1 MMELDALRVFT
12 QPKLTGARLLM
23 GLSGWMDGGD
33 VSTGTIEWLVREF
46 GAKALGDIDPEPFYI
61 YNFPGSMEISAL
73 FRPHT
78 KIEDGLITAYVPPRN
93 TFYCNE
99 ASNLILFGGKE
110 PNFGW
115 EAYAECV
122 FAVASMFD
130 VKMIYFIGSVAGTVP
145 HTRDPRL
152 FSSISD
158 ARLKDELAQYGIRF
172 SNYQGPASF
181 VTLMLKLAAER
192 DLPMATLVAEIP
204 AYVQGRNP
212 RCIEALARK
221 LAGILGLHVTLDEL
235 RNVSDVFER
244 RLNEVVKE
252 KDELAE
258 LVHKLESDYD
268 NEVFDTELGDLK
280 DWLQQRGVSLD

>member
-1 MMELDALRVFT
+1 MELDALRVFT
-12 QPKLTGARLLM
+12 QPKLTDTRLLM

-46 GAKALGDIDPEPFYI
+46 GAKALADIDPEPFYI

-78 KIEDGLITAYVPPRN
+78 KIEDGLITAYV
-93 TFYCNE
+93 
-99 ASNLILFGGKE
+99 
-110 PNFGW
+110 
-115 EAYAECV
+115 
-122 FAVASMFD
+122 FAIASMFD
-130 VKMIYFIGSVAGTVP
+130 VNMIYFIGSVAGTVP

-158 ARLKDELAQYGIRF
+158 ARLKDELGQYGIRF

-212 RCIEALARK
+212 RCIEAVARK
-221 LAGILGLHVTLDEL
+221 LAGILGLDVTLDDL

-244 RLNEVVKE
+244 RLSEVVKE

-258 LVHKLESDYD
+258 LIQKLESDYD